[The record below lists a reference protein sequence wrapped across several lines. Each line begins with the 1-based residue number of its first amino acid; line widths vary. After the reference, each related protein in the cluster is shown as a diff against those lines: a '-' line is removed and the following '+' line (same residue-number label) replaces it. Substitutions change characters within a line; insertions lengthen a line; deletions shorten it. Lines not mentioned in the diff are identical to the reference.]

1 MSNHIS
7 IIIPTHE
14 RQHILT
20 RALSYY
26 EQFIDVDLIVCDSS
40 LIPTQIVSNHKKI
53 LYYHLPRYGFADKIL
68 FGILRSN
75 SQYICLSADDDFL
88 SYSALK
94 SGETFLNSHNDYVS
108 VQGMYVQFTY
118 INIGKVIFDQLYA
131 KNNNQFLES
140 DYPEDRVVASMKP
153 YIQQL
158 YSLHRKEALEKAID
172 LATKAPEITNVEVA
186 CNLVPMIYGKH
197 KVLDEFWMARD
208 SNRYTTYNFSS
219 NNQNT
224 VIKNYRDYFETEEGN
239 RFIVNY
245 GKLYSQI
252 TNASYSNGEALFKA
266 AFEKYFQ
273 GSLEKTIRNQKKQKS
288 LKNIF
293 RIFIPIVF
301 LYYRRKLIMDKVS
314 FGGQKT
320 LKTFDWNRMKTT
332 ILKFGSLREESDIRI

>member
-1 MSNHIS
+1 M
-7 IIIPTHE
+7 
-14 RQHILT
+14 
-20 RALSYY
+20 
-26 EQFIDVDLIVCDSS
+26 
-40 LIPTQIVSNHKKI
+40 
-53 LYYHLPRYGFADKIL
+53 
-68 FGILRSN
+68 
-75 SQYICLSADDDFL
+75 
-88 SYSALK
+88 
-94 SGETFLNSHNDYVS
+94 
-108 VQGMYVQFTY
+108 
-118 INIGKVIFDQLYA
+118 
-131 KNNNQFLES
+131 
-140 DYPEDRVVASMKP
+140 
-153 YIQQL
+153 
-158 YSLHRKEALEKAID
+158 
-172 LATKAPEITNVEVA
+172 
-186 CNLVPMIYGKH
+186 
-197 KVLDEFWMARD
+197 
-208 SNRYTTYNFSS
+208 
-219 NNQNT
+219 
-224 VIKNYRDYFETEEGN
+224 IKNYRDYFETEEGN